1 MEGNK
6 GISVRNMVKKRM
18 SKEEIRMGIVNIY
31 SEWVSLEYIATTIDR
46 NSGYLLDYTIPLC

>member
-1 MEGNK
+1 
-6 GISVRNMVKKRM
+6 M